1 MKWLCI
7 FCNCVLNCDCQ
18 VNSLTIKE
26 EIVIKMVI
34 VMHRKFDISTEPNKV
49 MGQLQCLNVLITT
62 ELLGG
67 STQNGHASKID
78 ERALI
83 TKPTTSTS

>member
-1 MKWLCI
+1 
-7 FCNCVLNCDCQ
+7 
-18 VNSLTIKE
+18 
-26 EIVIKMVI
+26 
-34 VMHRKFDISTEPNKV
+34 MHRKFDISTEPNKV
-49 MGQLQCLNVLITT
+49 MRQLQCLNVLITT

-83 TKPTTSTS
+83 TKPTTTS

>member
-1 MKWLCI
+1 M
-7 FCNCVLNCDCQ
+7 
-18 VNSLTIKE
+18 TIKE

-49 MGQLQCLNVLITT
+49 MRQLQCLNVLITT

-83 TKPTTSTS
+83 TKPTTAVWSCSNTI